1 MKIIMTGATGFV
13 GSTLLR
19 KLHSQNHTITVL
31 TRSANRAKSKFS
43 DLKERVEFIEWDA
56 PYNDLPAGAFKDAN
70 ALINLMGENIGGK
83 RWSESQKKKLRDSRV
98 LASSKLAEAVKRD
111 LPNGL
116 DVLVSTSAIGYYP
129 VNLNLKMDENHPSA
143 NSFLSRLCQDWE
155 QTAHTIDAKRTVI
168 LRVGVVL
175 GKGGGALAKLLPIFK
190 LGLGGPVL
198 PGTQVMSWIHKQD
211 LVNLYAEAI
220 NNDGFQGTLNAVA
233 PNPVS
238 NSVFSKALGSALS
251 RPAIFPV
258 PGFGLKI
265 AMGEMSTIV
274 LDSQTVVSTK
284 LGDLGF
290 KFTYPKIEEALQNL

>member
-13 GSTLLR
+13 GSTLVR
-19 KLHSQNHTITVL
+19 KLHAQNHSITVL
-31 TRSANRAKSKFS
+31 TRSANQAKSKFS
-43 DLKERVEFIEWDA
+43 DLLDRIDFIEWNA
-56 PYNDLPAGAFKDAN
+56 PYDDIPAGTFKDAN

-98 LASSKLAEAVKRD
+98 LASSKLAQAVEQD

-116 DVLVSTSAIGYYP
+116 DILVSTSAIGYYP
-129 VNLNLKMDENHPSA
+129 VDLDLKIDENHPSA
-143 NSFLSRLCQDWE
+143 NTFLSRLCQDWE
-155 QTAHTIDAKRTVI
+155 QTAHTINASRTVI

-198 PGTQVMSWIHKQD
+198 PGTQVMSWIHKLD
-211 LVNLYAEAI
+211 LVNLYIESI
-220 NNDGFQGTLNAVA
+220 NNAGFQGTINAVA

-238 NSVFSKALGSALS
+238 NAVFSKALGSALS

-258 PGFGLKI
+258 PGFALKL

-284 LGDLGF
+284 LGSLGF
-290 KFTYPKIEEALQNL
+290 NFTYPRIDEALQNL

>member
-1 MKIIMTGATGFV
+1 MNIVITGGTGFV
-13 GSTLLR
+13 GE
-19 KLHSQNHTITVL
+19 KLVTQLIENGHSVSVM
-31 TRSANRAKSKFS
+31 TRAPKK
-43 DLKERVEFIEWDA
+43 VESLFKGKATAIHWDA
-56 PYNDLPAGAFKDAN
+56 PYNDIPADTFKDAH

-116 DVLVSTSAIGYYP
+116 DILVSTSAIGYYP
-129 VNLNLKMDENHPSA
+129 VNLDLKMDENHPNA
-143 NSFLSRLCQDWE
+143 NTFLSRLCQDWE
-155 QTAHTIDAKRTVI
+155 QTAHTINASKTVI

-220 NNDGFQGTLNAVA
+220 NNERFQGTLNAVA

-290 KFTYPKIEEALQNL
+290 KFTYPKIDEALQNL